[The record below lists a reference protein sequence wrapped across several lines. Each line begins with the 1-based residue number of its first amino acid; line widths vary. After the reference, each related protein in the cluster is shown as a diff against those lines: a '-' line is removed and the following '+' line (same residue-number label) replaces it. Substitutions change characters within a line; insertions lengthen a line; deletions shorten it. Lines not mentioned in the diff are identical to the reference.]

1 MNPALPGGRLSYI
14 LLHKIVLGA
23 QESVKTMRIHRRH
36 NLGIEEARRRVDE
49 LAAELGGQFHLS
61 SRWEGDDLQV
71 RGSGVKGHI
80 SVTDSEVEVHIRL
93 GLALAMLGGTIRST
107 IEDRIDGYLS

>member
-1 MNPALPGGRLSYI
+1 
-14 LLHKIVLGA
+14 
-23 QESVKTMRIHRRH
+23 MRIHRRH
-36 NLGIEEARRRVDE
+36 NLGIDEARKRVDE

-61 SRWEGDDLQV
+61 SHWEGNDLQV

-80 SVTDSEVEVHIRL
+80 SVTDSDVEVHIHL

-107 IEDRIDGYLS
+107 IEDRIDGYLT